1 MIMQTKITGADT
13 WDHFIGSGALGYGHY
28 EIARH
33 DFPESEGWSVTFR
46 DGCAGPEDDPGR
58 VFTLDH
64 DHIMSAVGTLARGW
78 IEYALTGF
86 KPGLLDSAGLETM
99 RQCALFLTDLDSAD
113 FDACMADEVM
123 QWAAFGHVIY
133 G

>member
-1 MIMQTKITGADT
+1 MERKITGTDT
-13 WDHFIGSGALGYGHY
+13 YDHFIGSGALAYGWWDVLTHTG
-28 EIARH
+28 
-33 DFPESEGWSVTFR
+33 PETDAWQVTTR
-46 DGCAGPEDDPGR
+46 DGEAGPEDDPGR

-64 DHIMSAVGTLARGW
+64 AHIMSAVGTLARGW
-78 IEYALTGF
+78 IEYALTGY

-113 FDACMADEVM
+113 FDACSADEVM
-123 QWAAFGHVIY
+123 QWAVFGHVIY